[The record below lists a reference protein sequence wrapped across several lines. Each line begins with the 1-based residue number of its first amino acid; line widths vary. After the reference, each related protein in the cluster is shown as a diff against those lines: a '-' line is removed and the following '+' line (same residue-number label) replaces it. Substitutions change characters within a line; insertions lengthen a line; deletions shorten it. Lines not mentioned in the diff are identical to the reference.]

1 MEPISFEMTLDVADA
16 PAVSLSAGSVASV
29 ELATDADPALTLGVG
44 TIVGGNKFSRTP
56 NVAGGDTVTIGV

>member
-16 PAVSLSAGSVASV
+16 PAVSLSVGSVASV

-56 NVAGGDTVTIGV
+56 NVAGGDTVTIGG